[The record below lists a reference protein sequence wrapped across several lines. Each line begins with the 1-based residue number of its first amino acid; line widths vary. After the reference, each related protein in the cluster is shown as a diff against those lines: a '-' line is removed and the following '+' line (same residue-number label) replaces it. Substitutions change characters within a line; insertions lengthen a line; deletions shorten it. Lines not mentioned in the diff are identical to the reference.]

1 MGRKAAGPSLHAV
14 RDSRVTVRR
23 KNMAHSDKSNYNSR
37 LSNNF
42 EYKKELAFQLVKR
55 FGMTAARQTCIQNK
69 WDEVLKAV
77 DSVRIH

>member
-1 MGRKAAGPSLHAV
+1 
-14 RDSRVTVRR
+14 
-23 KNMAHSDKSNYNSR
+23 MAHSDDVKNASQA
-37 LSNNF
+37 SNNF

-77 DSVRIH
+77 DSVRVH

>member
-1 MGRKAAGPSLHAV
+1 MAQSE
-14 RDSRVTVRR
+14 
-23 KNMAHSDKSNYNSR
+23 NMKRSSGVSG
-37 LSNNF
+37 NF

-77 DSVRIH
+77 DSVRVH

>member
-1 MGRKAAGPSLHAV
+1 MAQS
-14 RDSRVTVRR
+14 T
-23 KNMAHSDKSNYNSR
+23 NMNNNSQYT
-37 LSNNF
+37 NNF

-77 DSVRIH
+77 DSVRAH

>member
-1 MGRKAAGPSLHAV
+1 MAPLNNTTN
-14 RDSRVTVRR
+14 DSQYA
-23 KNMAHSDKSNYNSR
+23 ND
-37 LSNNF
+37 F

-77 DSVRIH
+77 DSVKAH

>member
-1 MGRKAAGPSLHAV
+1 
-14 RDSRVTVRR
+14 
-23 KNMAHSDKSNYNSR
+23 MAHSDKSNGDSH
-37 LSNNF
+37 LSSNF

>member
-1 MGRKAAGPSLHAV
+1 
-14 RDSRVTVRR
+14 
-23 KNMAHSDKSNYNSR
+23 MARSNSSDNNSR
-37 LSNNF
+37 MSSNF

-69 WDEVLKAV
+69 WDDVLKAV

>member
-1 MGRKAAGPSLHAV
+1 
-14 RDSRVTVRR
+14 
-23 KNMAHSDKSNYNSR
+23 MAHSDRSPNMTA

-77 DSVRIH
+77 DSVRVH

>member
-1 MGRKAAGPSLHAV
+1 
-14 RDSRVTVRR
+14 
-23 KNMAHSDKSNYNSR
+23 MAHSHKSTPNSR

>member
-1 MGRKAAGPSLHAV
+1 MYAVQGQQGYRKEI
-14 RDSRVTVRR
+14 
-23 KNMAHSDKSNYNSR
+23 KMAHSDNSSNSSR
-37 LSNNF
+37 LSSNF

>member
-1 MGRKAAGPSLHAV
+1 
-14 RDSRVTVRR
+14 
-23 KNMAHSDKSNYNSR
+23 MAHLDNINNNSR
-37 LSNNF
+37 SSNNF

>member
-1 MGRKAAGPSLHAV
+1 MANSDNSNN
-14 RDSRVTVRR
+14 DSR
-23 KNMAHSDKSNYNSR
+23 MSR
-37 LSNNF
+37 NF

-77 DSVRIH
+77 DSVRVH

>member
-1 MGRKAAGPSLHAV
+1 
-14 RDSRVTVRR
+14 
-23 KNMAHSDKSNYNSR
+23 MAHSDDMKSNAHI
-37 LSNNF
+37 SNNF

-77 DSVRIH
+77 DSVRVH

>member
-1 MGRKAAGPSLHAV
+1 
-14 RDSRVTVRR
+14 
-23 KNMAHSDKSNYNSR
+23 MARTEEMNTNGHVSS
-37 LSNNF
+37 NF

-77 DSVRIH
+77 DSVRVH

>member
-1 MGRKAAGPSLHAV
+1 MAY
-14 RDSRVTVRR
+14 TE
-23 KNMAHSDKSNYNSR
+23 NMTTGTRS
-37 LSNNF
+37 SNNF